1 MERRPVMRRSCA
13 IRGSVSPSI
22 DIHAEFFPVE
32 TTNARCNVVYLT
44 ISIAGNPDDSR
55 RDAIEGIARAQGGR
69 ALWRFN
75 PSAGRSYALLEL
87 PDGVDLPEVSTAPT
101 EVAYE
106 TAVIAWAVFPTVPE
120 ALPSLYAALGGPGRP
135 VGVLACWPC
144 PQGAII
150 EWDPD
155 SGGIEIIMRL
165 VDVELR
171 RFCSGRRAQLLSP
184 LTPRLSAKI
193 AASGMSA
200 PEIAVDRILELLIDA

>member
-1 MERRPVMRRSCA
+1 MRRSCA

-32 TTNARCNVVYLT
+32 TTNARCNVIYRT
-44 ISIAGNPDDSR
+44 ISIAGSPDDSR
-55 RDAIEGIARAQGGR
+55 RDAIEGIARARNGR
-69 ALWRFN
+69 AMWRLN

-87 PDGVDLPEVSTAPT
+87 PNGTDLPELSIAPT

-106 TAVIAWAVFPTVPE
+106 TAVIAWAVFPAVPE

-135 VGVLACWPC
+135 VGVLACRPC
-144 PQGAII
+144 PQGAIV

-155 SGGIEIIMRL
+155 SGGIEIIMKV

-184 LTPRLSAKI
+184 LTPGLSAKI

-200 PEIAVDRILELLIDA
+200 PEIGVDRILELLIDA

>member
-32 TTNARCNVVYLT
+32 TTNARCDVIYLT
-44 ISIAGNPDDSR
+44 ISVAGSPDDSR
-55 RDAIEGIARAQGGR
+55 RDAIEAIARAGNGR
-69 ALWRFN
+69 AMWRFN
-75 PSAGRSYALLEL
+75 PSVGRSYALLEL
-87 PDGVDLPEVSTAPT
+87 PDGADLPELSIAPT

-135 VGVLACWPC
+135 VGILACWPC

>member
-1 MERRPVMRRSCA
+1 MELIKADQEAGVIAPMFGGDPSDQFL
-13 IRGSVSPSI
+13 RG
-22 DIHAEFFPVE
+22 
-32 TTNARCNVVYLT
+32 
-44 ISIAGNPDDSR
+44 
-55 RDAIEGIARAQGGR
+55 Q
-69 ALWRFN
+69 
-75 PSAGRSYALLEL
+75 ALLL
-87 PDGVDLPEVSTAPT
+87 GADHDRGAVGILG
-101 EVAYE
+101 AYE
-106 TAVIAWAVFPTVPE
+106 AAVIAWAVFPTVPE

-135 VGVLACWPC
+135 VGVLACRPC

-171 RFCSGRRAQLLSP
+171 RFCSGRRAELLSP

-200 PEIAVDRILELLIDA
+200 PEIAADRILELLIDA

>member
-1 MERRPVMRRSCA
+1 MRRSCA

-87 PDGVDLPEVSTAPT
+87 PDGDLPEVSIAPT

-120 ALPSLYAALGGPGRP
+120 ALPFLYAALGGPGRP
-135 VGVLACWPC
+135 VGVLACRPC

>member
-1 MERRPVMRRSCA
+1 MRRSCA

-55 RDAIEGIARAQGGR
+55 RDAIEAFAQAQGGR
-69 ALWRFN
+69 AMWRFN
-75 PSAGRSYALLEL
+75 PPAGRSYALLEL
-87 PDGVDLPEVSTAPT
+87 PDGVDLSEVSIAPT

-120 ALPSLYAALGGPGRP
+120 ALPNLYAALGGPGRP
-135 VGVLACWPC
+135 AGVLACRPC

-155 SGGIEIIMRL
+155 SGGIEIIMKL

-171 RFCSGRRAQLLSP
+171 RFCSGRRGELLSP

>member
-1 MERRPVMRRSCA
+1 MRRSCA

-55 RDAIEGIARAQGGR
+55 RDAIEAFAQAQGGR
-69 ALWRFN
+69 ATWRFN

-87 PDGVDLPEVSTAPT
+87 PDGIDLSEVSIAPT

-120 ALPSLYAALGGPGRP
+120 ALPNLYAALGGPGRP
-135 VGVLACWPC
+135 VGVLACRPC
-144 PQGAII
+144 PEGAIV

-155 SGGIEIIMRL
+155 SGGIEIIMKL

-171 RFCSGRRAQLLSP
+171 RFCSGRRGELLSP

>member
-1 MERRPVMRRSCA
+1 MRRSWA

-44 ISIAGNPDDSR
+44 VSIAGNPDDSR
-55 RDAIEGIARAQGGR
+55 RDAIEAFAQAQGGR
-69 ALWRFN
+69 TMWRFN

-87 PDGVDLPEVSTAPT
+87 PDGVDLSEVSIAPT

-120 ALPSLYAALGGPGRP
+120 ALPDLYAALGGPGRP
-135 VGVLACWPC
+135 VGVLACRPC

-155 SGGIEIIMRL
+155 SGGIEIIMKL

-171 RFCSGRRAQLLSP
+171 RFCSGRRGELLSP

>member
-1 MERRPVMRRSCA
+1 MRRSCA

-55 RDAIEGIARAQGGR
+55 RDAIEAFAQAQGGR
-69 ALWRFN
+69 AMWRFN
-75 PSAGRSYALLEL
+75 PPAGRSYALLEL
-87 PDGVDLPEVSTAPT
+87 PDGVDLSEVSIAPT

-120 ALPSLYAALGGPGRP
+120 ALPNLYAALGGLGRP
-135 VGVLACWPC
+135 VGVLACRPC

-155 SGGIEIIMRL
+155 SGGIEIIVKL

-171 RFCSGRRAQLLSP
+171 RFCSGRRGELLSP

>member
-1 MERRPVMRRSCA
+1 MRRSCA

-32 TTNARCNVVYLT
+32 TTNARCNVAYLT
-44 ISIAGNPDDSR
+44 ISIAGNPVDSR
-55 RDAIEGIARAQGGR
+55 RDAIEAFAQAQGGR
-69 ALWRFN
+69 AMWRFN
-75 PSAGRSYALLEL
+75 PSAGRAYALLEL
-87 PDGVDLPEVSTAPT
+87 PDGVDLSEASIAPT

-120 ALPSLYAALGGPGRP
+120 ALPNLCAALGGPGRP
-135 VGVLACWPC
+135 VGVLACRPC

-171 RFCSGRRAQLLSP
+171 RFCSGRRAELLSP

>member
-44 ISIAGNPDDSR
+44 ISVAGNPDDSR
-55 RDAIEGIARAQGGR
+55 RDAIEVIARARNGR
-69 ALWRFN
+69 AMWRFT

-87 PDGVDLPEVSTAPT
+87 PDGVDLSEISIAPT

-106 TAVIAWAVFPTVPE
+106 AAVIAWAVFPTVPE
-120 ALPSLYAALGGPGRP
+120 ALPRLYDALGGPGRP
-135 VGVLACWPC
+135 AGVLACRPC

-155 SGGIEIIMRL
+155 SGGIEIIMKL

-171 RFCSGRRAQLLSP
+171 RFGSGRRAELLSP
-184 LTPRLSAKI
+184 LTPGLSAKI

-200 PEIAVDRILELLIDA
+200 PEIAEDRILELLIDA

>member
-1 MERRPVMRRSCA
+1 MRRSCA
-13 IRGSVSPSI
+13 IRGNVSPSI

-32 TTNARCNVVYLT
+32 TTNARCNVVYFT

-55 RDAIEGIARAQGGR
+55 RDAIEDMARARGGR

-87 PDGVDLPEVSTAPT
+87 PDGVDLPELSIAPT

-106 TAVIAWAVFPTVPE
+106 TEVIAWAVFPTVPE

-155 SGGIEIIMRL
+155 SGGIEIVMRL
-165 VDVELR
+165 LDVELR
-171 RFCSGRRAQLLSP
+171 RFCSGRRAELLSP
-184 LTPRLSAKI
+184 LTPRLTAKV

-200 PEIAVDRILELLIDA
+200 PEITVDRILELLIDA

>member
-1 MERRPVMRRSCA
+1 MRRSCA

-55 RDAIEGIARAQGGR
+55 RDAIEAFAQAQGGR
-69 ALWRFN
+69 AMWRFN
-75 PSAGRSYALLEL
+75 PPAGRSYALLEL
-87 PDGVDLPEVSTAPT
+87 PDGVDLSEVSIAPT

-120 ALPSLYAALGGPGRP
+120 ALPNLYAALGGPGRP
-135 VGVLACWPC
+135 VGVLACRPC

-155 SGGIEIIMRL
+155 SGGIEIIVKL

-171 RFCSGRRAQLLSP
+171 RFCSGRRGELLSP

>member
-1 MERRPVMRRSCA
+1 MRRSCA

-55 RDAIEGIARAQGGR
+55 RDAIEAFAQAQGGR
-69 ALWRFN
+69 ATWRFN

-87 PDGVDLPEVSTAPT
+87 PDGVDLSEVSIAPT

-120 ALPSLYAALGGPGRP
+120 ALPNLYAALGGPGRP
-135 VGVLACWPC
+135 VGVLACRPC
-144 PQGAII
+144 PQGAIV

-155 SGGIEIIMRL
+155 SGGIEIIMKL

-171 RFCSGRRAQLLSP
+171 RFCSGRRGELLSP

>member
-1 MERRPVMRRSCA
+1 
-13 IRGSVSPSI
+13 
-22 DIHAEFFPVE
+22 VE

-55 RDAIEGIARAQGGR
+55 RDAIEAFAQAQGGR
-69 ALWRFN
+69 AMWRFN
-75 PSAGRSYALLEL
+75 PPAGRSYALLEL
-87 PDGVDLPEVSTAPT
+87 PDGVDLSEVSIAPT

-120 ALPSLYAALGGPGRP
+120 ALPNLYAALGGLGRP
-135 VGVLACWPC
+135 VGVLACRPC

-155 SGGIEIIMRL
+155 SGGIEIIVKL

-171 RFCSGRRAQLLSP
+171 RFCSGRRGELLSP

>member
-1 MERRPVMRRSCA
+1 M
-13 IRGSVSPSI
+13 
-22 DIHAEFFPVE
+22 E
-32 TTNARCNVVYLT
+32 TTNARCSVIYLT

-55 RDAIEGIARAQGGR
+55 RDAIEGIVRARNGR
-69 ALWRFN
+69 VMWRFN
-75 PSAGRSYALLEL
+75 PSAGRSYALLEF
-87 PDGVDLPEVSTAPT
+87 PHGVDLPELSIEPT

-135 VGVLACWPC
+135 AGVLACRPC
-144 PQGAII
+144 PQGAIV

-155 SGGIEIIMRL
+155 SGGIEIIMKV

-193 AASGMSA
+193 AASGMSV

>member
-1 MERRPVMRRSCA
+1 MRRSCA

-55 RDAIEGIARAQGGR
+55 RDAIEAFAQAQGGR
-69 ALWRFN
+69 ATWRFN

-87 PDGVDLPEVSTAPT
+87 PDGIDLSEVSIAPT

-120 ALPSLYAALGGPGRP
+120 ALPNLYAALGGPGRP
-135 VGVLACWPC
+135 VGVLACRPC
-144 PQGAII
+144 PQGAIV

-155 SGGIEIIMRL
+155 SGGIEIIMKL

-171 RFCSGRRAQLLSP
+171 RFCSGRRGELLSP